1 MTVVNSLIYFPQKE
15 IYNSNE
21 YYSARRW
28 SSIIHH
34 CHQACLLGMVP
45 VLAQEIWKVFWNASV
60 HVQVIWMQND
70 SWNGSKTSNVF
81 SANEIENVTWENEI
95 ETLENENGTW
105 NANSSCSYALEGNC
119 GGLYLQLIVSSCP
132 QALCCQLS

>member
-21 YYSARRW
+21 YYSARRL
-28 SSIIHH
+28 SSVIHH

-45 VLAQEIWKVFWNASV
+45 VLAQEIWKEFWNASV

-70 SWNGSKTSNVF
+70 SWNGSKTCETMEQWDKISALNKDF
-81 SANEIENVTWENEI
+81 SFC
-95 ETLENENGTW
+95 L
-105 NANSSCSYALEGNC
+105 
-119 GGLYLQLIVSSCP
+119 
-132 QALCCQLS
+132 